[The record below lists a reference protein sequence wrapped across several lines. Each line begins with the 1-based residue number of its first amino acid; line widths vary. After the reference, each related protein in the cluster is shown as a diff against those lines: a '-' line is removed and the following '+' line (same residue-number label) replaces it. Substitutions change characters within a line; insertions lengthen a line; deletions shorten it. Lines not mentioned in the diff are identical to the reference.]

1 VSGGRLI
8 TEVAD
13 SVGWITFDHQEK
25 RNAITRAMLAELT
38 DTMQSFATDDAV
50 RVVVLRGAGERAFT
64 AGADIG
70 ELGDQ
75 PMSVRTGTDDQGFG
89 IRMLREFPKP
99 VIAMIHGFC
108 MGGGVVLAMGADLRI
123 GSTDSVYCI
132 PVARLGVS
140 YPLPAIERL
149 YQLVGPAHASD
160 LLFTARHVDAADAAR
175 IGLINRVVAKD
186 ELESHVRAL
195 AAQIATNAPLTVRA
209 SKIAVQEVARPNDE
223 RDHQLWHEAMN
234 ACMGSDDFIEGRRAF
249 AQKRPP
255 EFKGR

>member
-1 VSGGRLI
+1 VSSGRLI

-13 SVGWITFDHQEK
+13 SIGWITFDHQEK
-25 RNAITRAMLAELT
+25 RNAITRAMLAELIET
-38 DTMQSFATDDAV
+38 VHAFATDDAV
-50 RVVVLRGAGERAFT
+50 RVLVLRGAGERAFT
-64 AGADIG
+64 AGADIS
-70 ELGDQ
+70 EMGDQ
-75 PMSVRTGTDDQGFG
+75 PMRVGANTDDQGFG

-123 GSTDSVYCI
+123 GSADSVYCV

-160 LLFTARHVDAADAAR
+160 LLFTARHVDAVEAAR

-186 ELESHVRAL
+186 ELESHVRSV

-209 SKIAVQEVARPNDE
+209 SKIAVQEVARPRNE
-223 RDHQLWHEAMN
+223 RDDRLWRDAMN
-234 ACMGSDDFIEGRRAF
+234 ACMGSEDFIEGRRAF
-249 AQKRPP
+249 VQKRPP
-255 EFKGR
+255 VFKGR